1 MIVYEVIFEAVE
13 EYDGYEHFVGIFSS
27 RAKAEEAGRIAVEK
41 EVAEDGSCS
50 VDDFEIYVREF
61 ELDKIY

>member
-1 MIVYEVIFEAVE
+1 MIVYEVVFEAVD
-13 EYDGYEHFVGIFSS
+13 EYDSFQRFVGIFSS
-27 RAKAEEAGRIAVEK
+27 RAKAEEAGRIAIEK

-50 VDDFEIYVREF
+50 IDDFEIYIQEF

>member
-1 MIVYEVIFEAVE
+1 MIVYEVVFEIVD
-13 EYDGYEHFVGIFSS
+13 EYDLDEHFVGIFSS
-27 RAKAEEAGRIAVEK
+27 RAQAEEAGRIAIER

-50 VDDFEIYVREF
+50 IDDFEVYIREF